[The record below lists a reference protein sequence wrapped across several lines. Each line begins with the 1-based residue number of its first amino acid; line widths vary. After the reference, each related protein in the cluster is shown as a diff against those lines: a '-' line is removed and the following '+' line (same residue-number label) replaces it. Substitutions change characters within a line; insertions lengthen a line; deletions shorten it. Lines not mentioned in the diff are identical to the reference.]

1 MNSIAQLLPAPL
13 PASLCGIGTLHKRKN
28 WMISLT
34 THNTISNGELT
45 VLDINEHCVAGSIQK
60 QILLVAPHFFWVKG
74 QEGKKN
80 LYINNF
86 NWEL

>member
-1 MNSIAQLLPAPL
+1 MNNIVQLLPAPL
-13 PASLCGIGTLHKRKN
+13 PVSLYGIGTHHKRKN

-34 THNTISNGELT
+34 THKTISNGKLT
-45 VLDINEHCVAGSIQK
+45 VFNKNEYFVAGSIQK
-60 QILLVAPHFFWVKG
+60 QILLVAPHFVWVKG
-74 QEGKKN
+74 QEGKEN

>member
-1 MNSIAQLLPAPL
+1 MNNIAQLLYL
-13 PASLCGIGTLHKRKN
+13 PVCMAFAHATKEKTA

-34 THNTISNGELT
+34 AHKTISNGEIT
-45 VLDINEHCVAGSIQK
+45 VLNKNEHCVAGSIQK
-60 QILLVAPHFFWVKG
+60 QILLVAPHFVWVKG
-74 QEGKKN
+74 QEGKEN